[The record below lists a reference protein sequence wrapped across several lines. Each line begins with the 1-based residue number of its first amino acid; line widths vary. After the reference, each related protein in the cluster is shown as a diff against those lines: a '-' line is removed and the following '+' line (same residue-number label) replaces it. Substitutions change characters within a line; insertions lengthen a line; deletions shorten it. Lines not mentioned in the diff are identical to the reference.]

1 MLLARSPCA
10 ALRPPRASAR
20 YPAPLRPHA
29 RSPGLCVCAGR
40 LLAGCALTC
49 SAARLLRRPPARC
62 AFLPRWPSPLR
73 RAPARTGPRGRGRS
87 GAPTPTASASP
98 GRGCLLNSRPSRLLW
113 PLFKTQPLPPRFPTP
128 HPGHVGGGQKRR
140 SGGGPRSVS

>member
-1 MLLARSPCA
+1 MLIARSPCA
-10 ALRPPRASAR
+10 ALRPPRASAG

-73 RAPARTGPRGRGRS
+73 RAPARTGPRGAGPQRGSNTHRLR
-87 GAPTPTASASP
+87 GP
-98 GRGCLLNSRPSRLLW
+98 GTRGCLLNSRASRLL
-113 PLFKTQPLPPRFPTP
+113 
-128 HPGHVGGGQKRR
+128 
-140 SGGGPRSVS
+140 

>member
-1 MLLARSPCA
+1 MLISRS
-10 ALRPPRASAR
+10 SAR
-20 YPAPLRPHA
+20 PAQRSYLPEPLPGTLRLYA

-73 RAPARTGPRGRGRS
+73 RAPARTGPRGAGPQRDSNTHRQRGP
-87 GAPTPTASASP
+87 GKGLLTQQPGFSP
-98 GRGCLLNSRPSRLLW
+98 AVTLS
-113 PLFKTQPLPPRFPTP
+113 
-128 HPGHVGGGQKRR
+128 
-140 SGGGPRSVS
+140 